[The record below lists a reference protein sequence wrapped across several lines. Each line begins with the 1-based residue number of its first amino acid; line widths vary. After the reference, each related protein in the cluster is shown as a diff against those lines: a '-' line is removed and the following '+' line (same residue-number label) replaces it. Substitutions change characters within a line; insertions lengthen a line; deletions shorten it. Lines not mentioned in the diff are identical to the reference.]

1 MGLHQKHA
9 PMDVLV
15 HSLLFY
21 SMLAGAICAAAEAAW
36 RESALLTA
44 GRIAGTFL
52 QGAWFLAAAHVMYE
66 SACLEWGARL
76 RRRVNVPHDLRCH
89 SCSILGGDLIFWAWI
104 RFLILGHSAWDTGQG
119 TDMAPVM
126 FLPAL
131 YVCLVMLIILGILAG
146 K

>member
-21 SMLAGAICAAAEAAW
+21 SMLSGALCAAAEAAW

-52 QGAWFLAAAHVMYE
+52 QGAWFLAAAHIMYE
-66 SACLEWGARL
+66 SACLGCDVEGEGG
-76 RRRVNVPHDLRCH
+76 RVNVPRDLQCH
-89 SCSILGGDLIFWAWI
+89 SAY
-104 RFLILGHSAWDTGQG
+104 FLAVI
-119 TDMAPVM
+119 
-126 FLPAL
+126 
-131 YVCLVMLIILGILAG
+131 
-146 K
+146 